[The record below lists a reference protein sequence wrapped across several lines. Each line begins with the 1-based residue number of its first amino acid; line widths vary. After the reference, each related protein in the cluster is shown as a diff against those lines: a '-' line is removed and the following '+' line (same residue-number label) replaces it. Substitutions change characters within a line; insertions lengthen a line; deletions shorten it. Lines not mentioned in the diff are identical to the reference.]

1 MAKKKKRKVPNLNS
15 SSMADVSFLLLT
27 FFLMTSSMDTD
38 SGLARRLPPP
48 PQSEEQLQK
57 MDVQRRN
64 LMVVL
69 VNYQNQIM
77 VRTQA
82 GDEWYNNIA
91 EMEGRGGKVRLKD
104 KVKEFVLNPNNRPDL
119 PELIEED
126 FGPPIGK
133 VLVTS
138 DHVISLQ
145 NDATTSY
152 KAYIAVQ
159 NELVKAYNEL
169 REEAAKKYF
178 GKSYKELLPEQ
189 QEQIN
194 KMYPQRISEAE
205 PKDYKVGGGEK

>member
-1 MAKKKKRKVPNLNS
+1 MGKKKRKVPAMNS
-15 SSMADVSFLLLT
+15 SSMADISFLLLI
-27 FFLMTSSMDTD
+27 FFLVTSSMDTD

-48 PQSEEQLQK
+48 PQDEQNLQE

-69 VNYQNQIM
+69 VNSQNQTM
-77 VRTQA
+77 VRDQA
-82 GDEWYNNIA
+82 GDDWYANIT
-91 EMEGRGGKVRLKD
+91 EMEGRGGKVGLKD
-104 KVKEFVLNPNNRPDL
+104 RVREFITNPNNREDL

-126 FGPPIGK
+126 LGSPIGTVAITK
-133 VLVTS
+133 

-169 REEAAKKYF
+169 REEASKEYF
-178 GKSYKELLPEQ
+178 QKSYDELLVAEQ
-189 QEQIN
+189 DQIN
-194 KMYPQRISEAE
+194 KLYPQRISEAE
-205 PKDYKVGGGEK
+205 PKNYGGGK

>member
-1 MAKKKKRKVPNLNS
+1 MAKKKKRKTPNLNS

-91 EMEGRGGKVRLKD
+91 EMEGKGGKVRLKD

-119 PELIEED
+119 PELTEED

-133 VLVTS
+133 VLVTA

-169 REEAAKKYF
+169 RDEAAKKYF
-178 GKSYKELLPEQ
+178 GRSYNELLPDQ

-194 KMYPQRISEAE
+194 KLYPQRISEAE
-205 PKDYKVGGGEK
+205 PKDYKQQGGGK

>member
-1 MAKKKKRKVPNLNS
+1 MAEKKKRKVPNLNA
-15 SSMADVSFLLLT
+15 SSMADISFLLLI
-27 FFLMTSSMDTD
+27 FFLVTSSMDTD

-69 VNYQNQIM
+69 VNYQDQIM

-91 EMEGRGGKVRLKD
+91 EMEGKGGKVRLKD
-104 KVKEFVLNPNNRPDL
+104 MVKEFVLNPNNRPDL

-126 FGPPIGK
+126 FGPPIGE
-133 VLVTS
+133 VSVTA

-178 GKSYKELLPEQ
+178 GRPYKELLPEQ

-205 PKDYKVGGGEK
+205 PKDYKLGGGK